1 MLSCLLG
8 AACAEAPAVRSR
20 WNFQPRANVVHTAVE
35 TIHGPTDHT
44 AQPPL
49 CAAWSCKQRAMSART
64 TDTELQPGRF
74 DRIVG
79 GPIASTFRRSLLQR
93 GSKPDERGF
102 TFADCFLRED
112 EGALVPGTGVNGIP
126 PKPQP
131 GAVPIAEGDGGTIA
145 RRAKVRRDK
154 ETATLILQHLR
165 LHFNEDLRHELDQP
179 QLRENGPEMLDYI
192 MTTRRQSL
200 TETEKTEVR
209 AELSRMST
217 EFPID
222 VWRENAVYLLLQALR
237 VVRVLLPPES
247 VTPDEL
253 AEHLLRSIAITRGAD
268 ALLFLEA
275 TAELGAPAGQP
286 DGAVSP
292 GTSAQARHGRDGRRD
307 LGSGSQWEH

>member
-1 MLSCLLG
+1 M
-8 AACAEAPAVRSR
+8 
-20 WNFQPRANVVHTAVE
+20 
-35 TIHGPTDHT
+35 
-44 AQPPL
+44 
-49 CAAWSCKQRAMSART
+49 
-64 TDTELQPGRF
+64 ELQPGRF

-131 GAVPIAEGDGGTIA
+131 RAVPIAEGDDGTIA
-145 RRAKVRRDK
+145 RRAKAKRDK

-165 LHFNEDLRHELDQP
+165 LHFNEDLRLELDQP

-192 MTTRRQSL
+192 MTARRQSL

-222 VWRENAVYLLLQALR
+222 AWRENAVYLLLQALR
-237 VVRVLLPPES
+237 LVRVLLPPES

-275 TAELGAPAGQP
+275 TAELGAPAGAI
-286 DGAVSP
+286 GAPNVRRFQVP
-292 GTSAQARHGRDGRRD
+292 PSAATIAAATAAVPPRPPPPPTRD
-307 LGSGSQWEH
+307 LARLAAHFHTL